1 MPATPA
7 DLFTFLDRIGVVHA
21 TIEHPPLFT
30 VEQSRA
36 LRGQIPGGHT
46 KNLFLKDKKGV
57 LFLVTALEDAQ
68 IALKTLHHRFGSGR
82 FSFGSP
88 DAMRATLGVEPGS
101 VTPFGAINDT
111 GHAVNIV
118 LDRAMLEHASLNYQ
132 HDDDHDFPRRPVV
145 LSGGNWSHT
154 PDRAGIGRDITARA
168 CAAPKRAKSAAG
180 VAGTSRKLRL
190 QSAGAS
196 PFNPRAFRAAG
207 PLGNL

>member
-1 MPATPA
+1 MPASPA
-7 DLFTFLDRIGVVHA
+7 DLFAFLDRIGVAHN

-82 FSFGSP
+82 FSFGPP
-88 DAMRATLGVEPGS
+88 DAMRATLGVESGS

-118 LDRAMLEHASLNYQ
+118 LDRAMLEHGSLNY
-132 HDDDHDFPRRPVV
+132 HPLVNTMTTTISREGLLRF
-145 LSGGNWSHT
+145 LEATGHT
-154 PDRAGIGRDITARA
+154 PRIE
-168 CAAPKRAKSAAG
+168 PVSA
-180 VAGTSRKLRL
+180 VI
-190 QSAGAS
+190 
-196 PFNPRAFRAAG
+196 
-207 PLGNL
+207 